1 MSKRIDEKDLKYK
14 VRKFIKDNELIKA
27 GDKIVLAVSGG
38 PDSLCM
44 LDLFCYFKE
53 NKIFNFEFVVA
64 HVNHMIRD
72 EAEEDA
78 EFVRNYC
85 KQKNVEFYLENIDVK
100 EIADKTRC
108 GLEETGRK
116 VRYDFFNKILT
127 NKMFNKI
134 AIAHNKNDVAETIL
148 MNIFRGSGITGL
160 KGIEPISGQYIRPL
174 LDCERLEI
182 EQYCEKY
189 NLNPRIDRTNFE
201 NLYTRNKIR
210 NIVMPYIKKE
220 FNPNII
226 QTMYRLS
233 NLVQEEEKYI
243 NDVVAEKYTEIMI
256 LEDIEQKNIL
266 QSENK
271 IILSLKKFNTLEK
284 VIKSKVILYTI
295 SRLIGNSKGI
305 EKVHIDD
312 IIKLCDNNIGNK
324 YLMPNKNL
332 KVLVKNGQI
341 YFIHKS

>member
-189 NLNPRIDRTNFE
+189 N
-201 NLYTRNKIR
+201 
-210 NIVMPYIKKE
+210 
-220 FNPNII
+220 
-226 QTMYRLS
+226 
-233 NLVQEEEKYI
+233 
-243 NDVVAEKYTEIMI
+243 
-256 LEDIEQKNIL
+256 
-266 QSENK
+266 
-271 IILSLKKFNTLEK
+271 
-284 VIKSKVILYTI
+284 
-295 SRLIGNSKGI
+295 
-305 EKVHIDD
+305 
-312 IIKLCDNNIGNK
+312 
-324 YLMPNKNL
+324 
-332 KVLVKNGQI
+332 
-341 YFIHKS
+341 

>member
-1 MSKRIDEKDLKYK
+1 M
-14 VRKFIKDNELIKA
+14 
-27 GDKIVLAVSGG
+27 
-38 PDSLCM
+38 
-44 LDLFCYFKE
+44 
-53 NKIFNFEFVVA
+53 
-64 HVNHMIRD
+64 
-72 EAEEDA
+72 
-78 EFVRNYC
+78 
-85 KQKNVEFYLENIDVK
+85 K

-116 VRYDFFNKILT
+116 IRYDFFNKILT

-210 NIVMPYIKKE
+210 NIVIPYIKKE

-271 IILSLKKFNTLEK
+271 IILLLKKFNTLEK

-312 IIKLCDNNIGNK
+312 IIKLCENNIGNK

>member
-1 MSKRIDEKDLKYK
+1 
-14 VRKFIKDNELIKA
+14 
-27 GDKIVLAVSGG
+27 
-38 PDSLCM
+38 
-44 LDLFCYFKE
+44 
-53 NKIFNFEFVVA
+53 
-64 HVNHMIRD
+64 
-72 EAEEDA
+72 
-78 EFVRNYC
+78 
-85 KQKNVEFYLENIDVK
+85 
-100 EIADKTRC
+100 
-108 GLEETGRK
+108 
-116 VRYDFFNKILT
+116 
-127 NKMFNKI
+127 
-134 AIAHNKNDVAETIL
+134 
-148 MNIFRGSGITGL
+148 
-160 KGIEPISGQYIRPL
+160 
-174 LDCERLEI
+174 
-182 EQYCEKY
+182 
-189 NLNPRIDRTNFE
+189 
-201 NLYTRNKIR
+201 
-210 NIVMPYIKKE
+210 
-220 FNPNII
+220 
-226 QTMYRLS
+226 MYRLS

-312 IIKLCDNNIGNK
+312 IIKLCENNIGNK